1 MSRMPADERQA
12 DVIVVGA
19 GPAGSSTAYHLA
31 AAGADVLLLEKA
43 AFPRDKICGDGLTP
57 RAVKQLIGMGF
68 DLDQPGWQKNR
79 GLRIVGAGHR
89 LELPWPELG
98 SFPDFGMV
106 RTRMDLDETLA
117 RHAEKAGARL
127 KERTAVTGP
136 VLDERTGRVV
146 GVTAKPVDDRGRRT
160 GDEITYRAPVV
171 VAADGVS
178 SRMAIALGLERRE
191 NRPMAV
197 AVRAYYETP
206 RHDDEWMESWLELWA
221 GQPGKSDLLPGYG
234 WIFGVGDGT
243 ANVGLG
249 ILNTSKAF
257 QHVDYKD
264 SLRRWLANTP
274 EEWGFRDENMV
285 GKVGSAAL
293 PMGFN
298 RKPHYTRGVL
308 LVGDSGGMVN
318 PFNGEG
324 IDYALEAG
332 ETAAHTVLQA
342 LARPEGA
349 SRERVLA
356 GYASALDA
364 AYGGYFTL
372 GRVFAKMIGN
382 PTVMKQATRYGL
394 PRESLMR
401 FMLKLMANLTDPRD
415 GDVSDRIINGLS
427 KVAPTA

>member
-19 GPAGSSTAYHLA
+19 GPAGSSAAYHLA

-106 RTRMDLDETLA
+106 RTRMDLDEILA

-136 VLDERTGRVV
+136 VFDERTGRVV

-160 GDEITYRAPVV
+160 GDEVTYTAPVV
-171 VAADGVS
+171 IAADGVS
-178 SRMAIALGLERRE
+178 ARIAIALGLERRE
-191 NRPMAV
+191 NRPMGV

-221 GQPGKSDLLPGYG
+221 GEPGKSDLLPGYG

-264 SLRRWLANTP
+264 ILQRWLANTP
-274 EEWGFRDENMV
+274 DEWGFRDENRV
-285 GKVGSAAL
+285 GRVGSAAL

-382 PTVMKQATRYGL
+382 PTVMKQATRHGL

>member
-19 GPAGSSTAYHLA
+19 GPAGSSAAYHLA

-106 RTRMDLDETLA
+106 RTRLDLDEILA

-136 VLDERTGRVV
+136 VFDERTGRVV

-160 GDEITYRAPVV
+160 GDEITYSAPVV
-171 VAADGVS
+171 IAADGVS
-178 SRMAIALGLERRE
+178 ARIAIALGLERRE
-191 NRPMAV
+191 NRPMGV

-206 RHDDEWMESWLELWA
+206 RHEDEWMESWLELWA

-264 SLRRWLANTP
+264 ILQRWLANTP
-274 EEWGFRDENMV
+274 DEWGFRDENRV
-285 GKVGSAAL
+285 GRVGSAAL

>member
-1 MSRMPADERQA
+1 MRE
-12 DVIVVGA
+12 
-19 GPAGSSTAYHLA
+19 
-31 AAGADVLLLEKA
+31 
-43 AFPRDKICGDGLTP
+43 
-57 RAVKQLIGMGF
+57 
-68 DLDQPGWQKNR
+68 
-79 GLRIVGAGHR
+79 
-89 LELPWPELG
+89 G

-106 RTRMDLDETLA
+106 RTRMDLDEILA

-136 VLDERTGRVV
+136 VFDERTGRVV

-160 GDEITYRAPVV
+160 GDEVTYSAPVV
-171 VAADGVS
+171 IAADGVS
-178 SRMAIALGLERRE
+178 ARIAIALGLERRE
-191 NRPMAV
+191 NRPMGV

-206 RHDDEWMESWLELWA
+206 RHADEWMESWLELWA
-221 GQPGKSDLLPGYG
+221 GEPGRSDLLPGYG

-264 SLRRWLANTP
+264 ILQRWLANTP
-274 EEWGFRDENMV
+274 DEWGFRDENRV
-285 GKVGSAAL
+285 GRVGSAAL

-415 GDVSDRIINGLS
+415 GDVSDKVINGLS
-427 KVAPTA
+427 RIAPVA